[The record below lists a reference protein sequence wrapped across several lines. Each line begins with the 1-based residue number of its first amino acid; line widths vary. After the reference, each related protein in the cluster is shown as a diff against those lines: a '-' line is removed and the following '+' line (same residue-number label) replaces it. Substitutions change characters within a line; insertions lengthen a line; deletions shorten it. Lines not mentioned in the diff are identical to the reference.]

1 MQEENVKSRNPITP
15 MPNKPQ
21 DSTDVNVNR
30 FDQNGSDKVTE
41 GTYENTRT
49 NSSQNKTHLIIK

>member
-1 MQEENVKSRNPITP
+1 

-30 FDQNGSDKVTE
+30 FDQNGSDKVME